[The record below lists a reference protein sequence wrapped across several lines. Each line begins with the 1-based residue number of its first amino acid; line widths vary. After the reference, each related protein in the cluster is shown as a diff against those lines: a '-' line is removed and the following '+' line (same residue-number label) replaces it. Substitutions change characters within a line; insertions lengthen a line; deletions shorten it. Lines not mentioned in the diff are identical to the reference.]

1 MKRPMKRPMKPVRF
15 ASASANLEEME
26 PRIAKSLLLSTVLAA
41 DGIMTENERAFLES
55 AMKKLGVK
63 DDERRGIL
71 DLEGWDQAEAALMG
85 STEDEKREIVSSLVD
100 AASADGR
107 LSPLEMAMVKRIS
120 KALGLEG

>member
-1 MKRPMKRPMKPVRF
+1 
-15 ASASANLEEME
+15 ME
-26 PRIAKSLLLSTVLAA
+26 PRIAKCLLLSKVLAA

-63 DDERRGIL
+63 DDEKRRVL
-71 DLEGWDQAEAALMG
+71 DLEGWDEAEAALL
-85 STEDEKREIVSSLVD
+85 SSSEEEKREVVSQLVD

>member
-1 MKRPMKRPMKPVRF
+1 
-15 ASASANLEEME
+15 ME
-26 PRIAKSLLLSTVLAA
+26 PRIAKCLLLSKVLAA
-41 DGIMTENERAFLES
+41 DGIMTENERAFLDS

-63 DDERRGIL
+63 DDERRGIH
-71 DLEGWDQAEAALMG
+71 DLEGWDEAESALTG
-85 STEDEKREIVSSLVD
+85 ASEEEKREIVSSLVD